1 MLSYTATVKYTVCST
16 RPDRGGVCRR
26 YRLRD
31 RQRVTLTGGLFLS
44 GGSVHTTWAGFC
56 RGRGVLALRL
66 SATAGAPVLIYRA
79 KRMSEKM
86 AVMPQEM
93 ADQEFERMCEGYR
106 IETDMSG
113 EDEDSVKGF
122 GELRAKICK
131 AFVRGEL
138 VLSDEGRPIYTT
150 GQGTRLAF
158 KAFSG
163 AMLLAMDKAK
173 AGDGTRR
180 MYLFL
185 SEITDGG
192 LTPGKLDKRDVN
204 VLFALGSLFLA
215 M

>member
-1 MLSYTATVKYTVCST
+1 MTKQAT
-16 RPDRGGVCRR
+16 
-26 YRLRD
+26 
-31 RQRVTLTGGLFLS
+31 
-44 GGSVHTTWAGFC
+44 
-56 RGRGVLALRL
+56 
-66 SATAGAPVLIYRA
+66 
-79 KRMSEKM
+79 
-86 AVMPQEM
+86 MPPEM

-122 GELRAKICK
+122 GELKAKICK

-150 GQGTRLAF
+150 GQGARLSF